1 MSFSENRYPLFRD
14 MRWGTL
20 TPIGPSANSTP
31 ARSCST
37 TCDMATPAARIAIV
51 DDDASVRK
59 ALARLLS
66 ASSFD
71 IKSYGS
77 ARDFLESLKAG
88 KPDCL
93 VVDLH
98 MPELTGFDLQRQLV
112 RIGIN
117 IPTIVITGYN
127 EPGLR
132 ERCQSAGAAAFLLKP
147 VDGSTLIGSINAATG
162 RNQA

>member
-1 MSFSENRYPLFRD
+1 
-14 MRWGTL
+14 
-20 TPIGPSANSTP
+20 
-31 ARSCST
+31 
-37 TCDMATPAARIAIV
+37 MATSSLRVAVV

-71 IKSYGS
+71 TMTYGS
-77 ARDFLESLKAG
+77 VREFLGSLKAG

-93 VVDLH
+93 VLDLH
-98 MPELTGFDLQRQLV
+98 MPELTGFELQRHLLQDN
-112 RIGIN
+112 IK
-117 IPTIVITGYN
+117 IPTIIITAHN

-147 VDGSTLIGSINAATG
+147 LDRSTLIGAINAATRHPIDTG
-162 RNQA
+162 AC